1 MSPRGRR
8 MSSKQ
13 SLLNLFFFLSVWVAA
28 LQWKLLTAVKSSR
41 LRPGCCSMENYWYAS
56 AVHPSRLSVL
66 CFPPCLRS
74 ALHFL
79 WSHSDIPS
87 HISASAVQH
96 VCSVCVRCSFKEISQ
111 FNAVSLCAD
120 EQIKWEL
127 CIWLLYTEW
136 IFCPVM
142 SQSGV

>member
-13 SLLNLFFFLSVWVAA
+13 SLWIIFFLSVWVAA

-74 ALHFL
+74 GLHFL

-96 VCSVCVRCSFKEISQ
+96 VCSVCVRCSFKEISVQ
-111 FNAVSLCAD
+111 RSGPLCRRAD
-120 EQIKWEL
+120 KTRTL
-127 CIWLLYTEW
+127 HMTTVYWLLVATGRSSW
-136 IFCPVM
+136 LCR
-142 SQSGV
+142 